1 MLFLKSAVLAFS
13 MFSAIPMPRVEW
25 NARSMRYMLAAFPL
39 VGAVIGAL
47 FVAAGCGFVA
57 LSDVWAKPVPASLA
71 ALVLLLLPVLVT
83 GGIHVDGF
91 MDTCDALGS
100 HADREKKLAI
110 MKDPHAG
117 SFAVLGC
124 VLYFV
129 AQYALLRAFADYAL
143 GSGGAARR
151 LVNQWQQVQLFL
163 CAASAFVF
171 SRLLSALAVATFP
184 IAKNSGLVRTFS
196 DASARRFTAVWCALW
211 FAALAAALGMLLGA
225 RCAAVPAAELLVF
238 AWYYAKTKRAF
249 GGITGDTAGA
259 FVQLAELAAL
269 AAQVVTLMV

>member
-196 DASARRFTAVWCALW
+196 DASARRFTAVWCARGRSARPTR
-211 FAALAAALGMLLGA
+211 AARKARAQGTARQRRSLSSRFCVVVSWCFLRGVYLVAACLRTPFLT
-225 RCAAVPAAELLVF
+225 P
-238 AWYYAKTKRAF
+238 
-249 GGITGDTAGA
+249 
-259 FVQLAELAAL
+259 
-269 AAQVVTLMV
+269 